1 MTNSVEEALTALRGL
16 GSVEQMNERAAAGL
30 APAVRPASNS
40 HIHLPPNF
48 SAFESVQQAVELA
61 ARQGVG
67 ALGVSNYYDYD
78 VYGEFVAEARRHG
91 IFPLFG
97 LEVISL
103 VDELV
108 AAKVKVNDPNNPGR
122 MYICG
127 KGITKFHPM
136 SPRAAELIGQ
146 IRACDDARMAQ
157 MTGLT
162 AKAFA
167 AHGVDTKLD
176 AAAVIDR
183 IVARHECRRE
193 VVTIQERHIAQAFQE
208 RLFDLVSEGD
218 RVAKLNAIFGTAT
231 KAAPTD
237 AVKIQGEIRTHLM
250 KAGRPAFVTETFLKR
265 PEAVELIL
273 ELGGI
278 PCYPTLADGTA
289 PICEYEAPVERLIAS
304 LQADGVTCV
313 EFIPI
318 RNKPDVLS
326 AYVKAIRA
334 AGIVVAAGTEHNTL
348 NVLALDPQCVKGLT
362 VPEDLKDIFWEGTC
376 VTAAHQFLN
385 LHRRCGFVDGAGRP
399 NPHYPTAQ
407 ERIAAFARLGAAVI
421 ETYYR
426 SNRK

>member
-1 MTNSVEEALTALRGL
+1 MANSMEEALAALRGS
-16 GSVEQMNERAAAGL
+16 GSVDQMIAQAAAGL

-48 SAFESVQQAVELA
+48 SAFESVRQAVELA
-61 ARQGVG
+61 AHQGVG
-67 ALGVSNYYDYD
+67 AVGVSNYYDYD

-103 VDELV
+103 VDDLV
-108 AAKVKVNDPNNPGR
+108 AGKVKVNDPNNPGR

-127 KGITKFHPM
+127 KGITKFCPM
-136 SPRAAELIGQ
+136 TPRAAERIGQ
-146 IRACDDARMAQ
+146 IRACDDARMAE
-157 MTGLT
+157 MTALT
-162 AKAFA
+162 AKVFFA
-167 AHGVDTKLD
+167 NGVDTQLD

-183 IVARHECRRE
+183 IVARHGCRRE

-208 RLFDLVSEGD
+208 RLFDLVPEGQ
-218 RVAKLNAIFGTAT
+218 RVAKLNAIFGVAT
-231 KAAPTD
+231 KASATD

-250 KAGRPAFVTETFLKR
+250 KAGRPAFVTETFLNR

-278 PCYPTLADGTA
+278 PCYPTLADGTD
-289 PICEYEAPVERLIAS
+289 PVCEYEAPVERLIAS

-334 AGIVVAAGTEHNTL
+334 AGLVVAAGTEHNTL
-348 NVLALDPQCVKGLT
+348 DVLALDPQCVKGLA

-385 LHRRCGFVDGAGRP
+385 LHGRCGFVDSAGRP
-399 NPHYPTAQ
+399 
-407 ERIAAFARLGAAVI
+407 
-421 ETYYR
+421 
-426 SNRK
+426 